1 MKQIEAKIEALQKEV
16 QKMKPT
22 NAKQLLL
29 QNISAMKYVLNM
41 ASPKPRP
48 MNPDHVF
55 IKGQNFKPHAKE
67 GDKILDTHL
76 GSGSIAIACHNLGF
90 DLTACELDKEYY
102 NNAMKRIKQHTDQQ
116 RLF

>member
-1 MKQIEAKIEALQKEV
+1 MKNIETKIKALQEEV

-55 IKGQNFKPHAKE
+55 IKGQNFKPHSKE
-67 GDKILDTHL
+67 VKIEEVKPAPKRRRKKAIPKLD
-76 GSGSIAIACHNLGF
+76 S
-90 DLTACELDKEYY
+90 DLLADNK
-102 NNAMKRIKQHTDQQ
+102 
-116 RLF
+116 